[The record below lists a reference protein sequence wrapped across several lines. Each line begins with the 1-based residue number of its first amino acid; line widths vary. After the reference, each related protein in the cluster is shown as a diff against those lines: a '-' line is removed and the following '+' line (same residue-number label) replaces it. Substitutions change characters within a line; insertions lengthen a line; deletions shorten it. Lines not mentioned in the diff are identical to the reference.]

1 MYPKRV
7 TRHDAVSGYTGVVVA
22 FVPLQDRSD
31 RRRVERRR
39 KGWKEKTIEAT
50 AAFDRGSDGGF
61 ASNAGDPTA

>member
-1 MYPKRV
+1 M
-7 TRHDAVSGYTGVVVA
+7 
-22 FVPLQDRSD
+22 
-31 RRRVERRR
+31 ERRR